1 MKTVRFFL
9 FLFFG
14 MLSLLNAGIN
24 DVTPD
29 EQSWLEKNRTL
40 RVRIAKEM
48 MPYQRFE
55 NAQADGIS
63 VEYIQH
69 FANTF
74 NLAIEY
80 VTDGTWAEALKRIE
94 TRDGV
99 DVLLKATSD
108 SERLQKMLFTHPYAA
123 FPFALVTHTSNPNS
137 TLVDAQST
145 TIALAKSYVIN
156 EKLKRDYPQFR
167 YVVYETNLEAL
178 RAVNT
183 NQADAYI
190 GDIAITSLFIKQ
202 YGLNHLKIN
211 HFPKYEPEE
220 QSIVTGKDWPEFISL
235 FNKVLKT
242 MPEDLH
248 VKIKRKYLPFL
259 DEAATSARIKTL
271 ELSAEE
277 KAYLKTKLY
286 ISVSNEQSWAP
297 YDFNENGKAEGYAIE
312 YIKLLAQKIG
322 VHVNFVSD
330 TWPNLLEKFNR
341 KEIDIIHPIAQTPK
355 RREALLFSEPFISMQ
370 LSLVAQSKRT
380 DIASL
385 DTLKGKTVGAGK
397 GWVSTEYL
405 KEQYPS
411 IKVIEY
417 ETSQEMLDAI
427 AFGLIDAGID
437 DIFTAQYFMEK
448 EMLSNLH
455 IVGKIGSEKV
465 SDKNLYLAF
474 QKENTLLHSA
484 FNKALKSVTHD
495 ELTALNAKF
504 ARSIPPKRNT
514 DLFNVNEQA
523 YLLHKKEIKMCID
536 PDWMPL
542 EMNEN
547 GKHVGMAADYMKIM
561 EKSIGIPIS
570 VVQTRTWLESLEFA
584 KQRKCDIFSLAM
596 ETPER
601 KTYMNFTKPYMVIPL
616 VLVAKLDKVFYS
628 DIGAITDK
636 PIGIAKGY
644 AYGEILKVRYPKV
657 QFVEVQSEQD
667 GLKRVQ
673 EGKLFGT
680 IGTLATVAYKI
691 QKEYFGSLKIVGK
704 FDEKWELGVGTRN
717 DEPLLRSI
725 FEKAIDA
732 IGKQE
737 SQDIL
742 NKWVSVSYEKDV
754 DYTYLYKILAVI
766 FVIVLVVMYKQYNLH
781 KYNTQ
786 LEILSNTDKLTGIY
800 NRLKLDDILEYEK
813 KQFDRFARPLSIIML
828 DLDFFKKVN
837 DNYGHKAGDE
847 TLKAIC
853 KIILG
858 QKRESDIFGRWGG
871 EEFLLVCP
879 ETDIYGARALA
890 EKLRKAIETYEFPII
905 TSMTASFGVA
915 EFEKYDSIVKVFD
928 RADRALYVAK
938 ESGRNKVV

>member
-1 MKTVRFFL
+1 
-9 FLFFG
+9 
-14 MLSLLNAGIN
+14 
-24 DVTPD
+24 
-29 EQSWLEKNRTL
+29 
-40 RVRIAKEM
+40 
-48 MPYQRFE
+48 
-55 NAQADGIS
+55 
-63 VEYIQH
+63 
-69 FANTF
+69 
-74 NLAIEY
+74 
-80 VTDGTWAEALKRIE
+80 
-94 TRDGV
+94 
-99 DVLLKATSD
+99 
-108 SERLQKMLFTHPYAA
+108 
-123 FPFALVTHTSNPNS
+123 
-137 TLVDAQST
+137 
-145 TIALAKSYVIN
+145 
-156 EKLKRDYPQFR
+156 
-167 YVVYETNLEAL
+167 
-178 RAVNT
+178 
-183 NQADAYI
+183 
-190 GDIAITSLFIKQ
+190 
-202 YGLNHLKIN
+202 
-211 HFPKYEPEE
+211 
-220 QSIVTGKDWPEFISL
+220 
-235 FNKVLKT
+235 

-248 VKIKRKYLPFL
+248 VKIKRKYLPFM
-259 DEAATSARIKTL
+259 DEAATSMRSKTL

-355 RREALLFSEPFISMQ
+355 RRETFLFSEPFISMQ

-455 IVGKIGSEKV
+455 IVGKIESEKV

-474 QKENTLLHSA
+474 QKENALLHSV

-504 ARSIPPKRNT
+504 ARSMPPKRNADVFT
-514 DLFNVNEQA
+514 TNEQA
-523 YLLHKKEIKMCID
+523 YLLHKKEIQMCID

-547 GKHVGMAADYMKIM
+547 GKHVGMAADYINVM
-561 EKSIGIPIS
+561 EKTINIPIS

-644 AYGEILKVRYPKV
+644 AYGEILKVRYPRV

-667 GLKRVQ
+667 GLNRVQ

-680 IGTLATVAYKI
+680 IGTLATMAYQI

-704 FDEKWELGVGTRN
+704 FDEKWELGIGVRN
-717 DEPLLRSI
+717 DEPLLKEI
-725 FEKAIDA
+725 FEKAIDT
-732 IGKQE
+732 IGQQE
-737 SQDIL
+737 SQNIL
-742 NKWVSVSYEKDV
+742 NKWVSVSYESKV
-754 DYTYLYKILAVI
+754 DYGYIYKIVGVI
-766 FVIVLVVMYKQYNLH
+766 FLIVLIVVYRQYHLN
-781 KYNTQ
+781 KYNAR
-786 LEILSNTDKLTGIY
+786 LEILSTTDSLTGIY
-800 NRLKLDDILEYEK
+800 NRLKLDEILEYEK
-813 KQFDRFARPLSIIML
+813 KQFDRFERPLSIIML

-837 DNYGHKAGDE
+837 DSYGHKTGDE
-847 TLKAIC
+847 ILKTIS
-853 KIILG
+853 KVVLET
-858 QKRESDIFGRWGG
+858 KRDTDVFGRWGG
-871 EEFLLVCP
+871 EEFLLVCS
-879 ETDIYGARALA
+879 ETDIQGARALA
-890 EKLRKAIETYEFPII
+890 EKLRKAIESYEFPII
-905 TSMTASFGVA
+905 TSLTASFGVA
-915 EFEKYDSIVKVFD
+915 QFEKDDTIAKVFE
-928 RADRALYVAK
+928 RADHAMYLAK
-938 ESGRNKVV
+938 ESGRNKVI

>member
-1 MKTVRFFL
+1 MKTVKFVL
-9 FLFFG
+9 LLFF
-14 MLSLLNAGIN
+14 SLASFLHAGTI
-24 DVTPD
+24 DITPD
-29 EQSWLEKNRTL
+29 EQAWLEKNKTM
-40 RVRIAKEM
+40 RVRVSKEM
-48 MPYQRFE
+48 MPYQQFE
-55 NAQADGIS
+55 NAEASGIS
-63 VEYIQH
+63 VEYIKH

-74 NLAIEY
+74 NITIAY
-80 VTDGTWAEALKRIE
+80 VTEGTWTEALKRIE

-99 DVLLKATSD
+99 DILLKATSD
-108 SERLQKMLFTHPYAA
+108 DVRLQKMLFTHPYVA
-123 FPFALVTHTSNPNS
+123 FPFALATHKAKGNT
-137 TLVDAQST
+137 TLTDAPHT

-156 EKLKRDYPQFR
+156 EKLKRDYPQAK

-178 RAVNT
+178 RAVNA

-190 GDIAITSLFIKQ
+190 GDIAITSLFISE
-202 YGLNHLKIN
+202 YGLDNLRIN
-211 HFPKYEPEE
+211 HFSKYQPEE

-235 FNKVLKT
+235 FNKVLKS

-248 VKIKRKYLPFL
+248 VKIKRKYLPFM
-259 DEAATSARIKTL
+259 DEEAKSERIKRL

-277 KAYLKTKLY
+277 KAYLNSRLY
-286 ISVSNEQSWAP
+286 ISVSNELSWAP
-297 YDFNENGKAEGYAIE
+297 YDFNEQGKAQGYAIE

-341 KEIDIIHPIAQTPK
+341 KEIDIIHPIAQTSK
-355 RREALLFSEPFISMQ
+355 RREAFLFSEPFISMQ
-370 LSLVAQSKRT
+370 LSLIAQAKRT
-380 DIASL
+380 DITSL

-417 ETSQEMLDAI
+417 ETSQEMLEAI
-427 AFGLIDAGID
+427 AFGLIDAGVED
-437 DIFTAQYFMEK
+437 VFTAQHFMEK

-455 IVGKIGSEKV
+455 IVGNIESEKFN
-465 SDKNLYLAF
+465 DKNLYMMF
-474 QKENTLLHSA
+474 QKENPLLHSV
-484 FNKALKSVTHD
+484 FNKALKGVTSD
-495 ELTALNAKF
+495 EMAALNTKF

-542 EMNEN
+542 EMNED
-547 GKHVGMAADYMKIM
+547 GKYVGMAADYMKIM
-561 EKSIGIPIS
+561 EKSIGIPFS
-570 VVQTRTWLESLEFA
+570 VVQTKTWLESLAFA
-584 KQRKCDIFSLAM
+584 KERKCDIFSLAM

-601 KTYMNFTKPYMVIPL
+601 KGYMNFTKPYMVIPL

-644 AYGEILKVRYPKV
+644 AYGEILKVRYPDV
-657 QFVEVQSEQD
+657 QFVEVESEQE

-680 IGTLATVAYKI
+680 IGTLATVAYQI

-717 DEPLLRSI
+717 DEPLLQAI

-737 SQDIL
+737 SQAIL
-742 NKWVSVSYEKDV
+742 NKWVSVNYEKNV
-754 DYTYLYKILAVI
+754 DYSYFYKILAAI
-766 FVIVLVVMYKQYNLH
+766 IVIVMVVVYKQYTLN
-781 KYNTQ
+781 KYNAQ

-853 KIILG
+853 KIILE

-879 ETDIYGARALA
+879 ETDIDGARALA
-890 EKLRKAIETYEFPII
+890 EKVRKAIETYEFPII

-915 EFEKYDSIVKVFD
+915 QFEKYDSIVKVFD
-928 RADRALYVAK
+928 RADKALYVAK